1 LLAMQNGYFGPA
13 IALCLILAASGC
25 ASGANSAAAS
35 SAAAMS
41 SSDAQAFV
49 AEVQQQRGLPA
60 AAPVNSI
67 EELLEVL
74 ASDQVQRFRSAEQLV
89 AGKPGIDAMSLHAS
103 LELAWS
109 DDFSTLAL
117 ILTELAKRADVEV
130 KRLQTKRD
138 SGTPLSDTEAKDL
151 EQNQK
156 NLEFNIKGKAALEV
170 LAQDHLRAAEQVV
183 LEAKRQ
189 FPKDPMT
196 YRVVAYYALLSGQW
210 LEFDAAIAKL
220 KDEEAKDAGLIYLRG
235 LEALSR
241 FAVRKDAAA
250 RFRAALQINPKMA
263 RSQAKLTLVEPEIEA
278 KYAEFEK
285 LQSLAPQHPIV
296 WLAGPSIKSDY
307 ELSTAFKKAR
317 AAQGAEA
324 PSTAPPASPSAAP
337 PASPPAVG
345 EPSGTASKP

>member
-1 LLAMQNGYFGPA
+1 MQDSGVWR
-13 IALCLILAASGC
+13 ALGLSLFLAATGC
-25 ASGANSAAAS
+25 ASGANSADAAS
-35 SAAAMS
+35 AASGASMS

-49 AEVQQQRGLPA
+49 AEVQQKRGLPSP
-60 AAPVNSI
+60 APVNNI
-67 EELLEVL
+67 DELLDVL
-74 ASDQVQRFRSAEQLV
+74 AGDQVRRFSGAEALV

-117 ILTELAKRADVEV
+117 ILGELAKRADVEV

-138 SGTPLSDTEAKDL
+138 TGTKLSDAEAKDL

-156 NLEFNIKGKAALEV
+156 NLEFDVKAKAALET
-170 LAQDHLRAAEQVV
+170 LARDHLRASEQVV
-183 LEAKRQ
+183 SEAKRQ
-189 FPKDPMT
+189 FPKDPQT
-196 YRVVAYYALLSGQW
+196 YRVAAYYSLLSGNW
-210 LEFDAAIAKL
+210 LDFDAAIGKL

-250 RFRAALQINPKMA
+250 RFRAALQVNPKLA
-263 RSQAKLTLVEPEIEA
+263 RAQAKLTLVESEIDA

-285 LQSLAPQHPIV
+285 LEALAPQHPIV

-307 ELSTAFKKAR
+307 ELSESFRKAR
-317 AAQGAEA
+317 AARQADA
-324 PSTAPPASPSAAP
+324 PAASPAPASSTPAAAPAAVPAAAAP
-337 PASPPAVG
+337 PAAP
-345 EPSGTASKP
+345 